1 MSLIR
6 IVLLVLCMA
15 PIVSAYAAN
24 EDSLWFERDQQGLT
38 HVKLYFFWSTY
49 CPHCQTA
56 LPYVSFIDQA
66 YPWVS
71 LQSYQLVGEAANIR
85 RYDEMARRLGQTA
98 QSVPSFMFCNTMMTG
113 FEASKTP
120 NQLIDGLKDCRDY
133 LAQHPDLEAY
143 QPLYGSN
150 RTASDIVELP
160 FFGPLSPEAHSLA
173 FLTLAVA
180 AVDAFNPCAFFV
192 LMFLLSMMLHLG
204 SRRRMLLV
212 GGIFVFFSG
221 LAYFLFMSAWL
232 NLFRLIGQMEIITM
246 VAALVA
252 VIVGLI
258 NIKDFFW
265 FRKGVSLSIPE
276 KAKPGLYQRI
286 RKLLHSKSIYALI
299 GAAILLSVFA
309 NFYELLCTAGF
320 PMLYTRI
327 LTLSDLQAS
336 QYYLYLL
343 LYNLIYVVPLMI
355 IVLVFIGSLG
365 SRKLQEQEGR
375 SLKLISGMMMCA
387 LGVVLLVSPALLSN
401 LFLTLIIMLTA
412 VGLALLLIAL
422 DKKRKRPGAKES

>member
-1 MSLIR
+1 MMRLIR
-6 IVLLVLCMA
+6 VFVLLLCIAPTVL
-15 PIVSAYAAN
+15 AYAAD
-24 EDSLWFERDQQGLT
+24 EDSPWFERDQQGAP

-56 LPYVSFIDQA
+56 LPYVTFIDQA

-71 LQSYQLVGEAANIR
+71 LQSFQLVGEADNIR
-85 RYDEMARRLGQTA
+85 RYDEMARGLGQPA
-98 QSVPSFMFCNTMMTG
+98 QSVPSFIFCNTMMTG
-113 FEASKTP
+113 FDVGKTP
-120 NQLIDGLKDCRDY
+120 NQLIEGLKDCRDY
-133 LAQHPDLEAY
+133 LVQHTDLEAY

-150 RTASDIVELP
+150 RAASDILELP
-160 FFGPLSPEAHSLA
+160 YFGKISSKAHSLA
-173 FLTLAVA
+173 FITLAVA

-212 GGIFVFFSG
+212 GGIFVFFSA

-232 NLFRLIGQMEIITM
+232 NLFRMIGQMEIITM

-252 VIVGLI
+252 VMVGLI

-265 FRKGVSLSIPE
+265 FRRGVSLSIPE

-286 RKLLHSKSIYALI
+286 RKLLHSKSLYALI
-299 GAAILLSVFA
+299 GATILLSVFA

-327 LTLSDLQAS
+327 LTLSDLQTS

-343 LYNLIYVVPLMI
+343 LYNLIYAVPLMI

-375 SLKLISGMMMCA
+375 SLKLISGMMMFA
-387 LGVVLLVSPALLSN
+387 LGVVLLISPALLSN
-401 LFLTLIIMLTA
+401 LFVTLIIMLA
-412 VGLALLLIAL
+412 AIGLALLLIML
-422 DKKRKRPGAKES
+422 DRKRTAADG